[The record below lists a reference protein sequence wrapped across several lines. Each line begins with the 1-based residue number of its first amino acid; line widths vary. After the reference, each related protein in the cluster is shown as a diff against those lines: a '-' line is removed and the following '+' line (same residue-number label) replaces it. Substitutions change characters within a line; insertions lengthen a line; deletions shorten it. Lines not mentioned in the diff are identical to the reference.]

1 MARLLIKLLGEA
13 RGNAVWSA
21 IVKIC
26 QWGWPFVL
34 SALTW
39 LAGWFKHAPMWQVW
53 NKKGDKNP
61 KHKTKEEQIS
71 ESVEEIAKRNFP
83 ERFQPDE
90 ADNPIAKKQ
99 FAKKM
104 LGVELRELQE
114 HLNNAMNTSRFV
126 FKGDLKEK
134 EWQTTKALFAST
146 ESLLKTLLT
155 EAEASLFSVAT
166 PAPIKEISDDPYF
179 SESRMDWQWHVNYI
193 IVKRDELKKIIERL
207 G

>member
-1 MARLLIKLLGEA
+1 
-13 RGNAVWSA
+13 
-21 IVKIC
+21 
-26 QWGWPFVL
+26 
-34 SALTW
+34 
-39 LAGWFKHAPMWQVW
+39 
-53 NKKGDKNP
+53 
-61 KHKTKEEQIS
+61 
-71 ESVEEIAKRNFP
+71 
-83 ERFQPDE
+83 
-90 ADNPIAKKQ
+90 
-99 FAKKM
+99 
-104 LGVELRELQE
+104 
-114 HLNNAMNTSRFV
+114 
-126 FKGDLKEK
+126 LKEK